1 MKGEGPST
9 EKNKQKRTDDVKRV
23 EDESE
28 STGERMWP

>member
-1 MKGEGPST
+1 MKGPST

-28 STGERMWP
+28 STGEQMWP